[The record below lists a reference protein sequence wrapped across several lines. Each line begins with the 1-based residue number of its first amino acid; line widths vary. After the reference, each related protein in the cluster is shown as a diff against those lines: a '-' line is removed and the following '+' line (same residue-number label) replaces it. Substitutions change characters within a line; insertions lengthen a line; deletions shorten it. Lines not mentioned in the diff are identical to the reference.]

1 MEKENGPL
9 NLYKKT
15 IFWNKLNETIDI
27 LKREGK
33 INSDIEDKIIIKF
46 DEIMSEE
53 ISKNSKNKNKIHG
66 TVKSFRSCDDIWIFY
81 CTDVHI
87 NQDNKSSLN
96 IPKLKIISINEKHKK
111 KGKNDYRLN
120 KVGEGEEQ

>member
-15 IFWNKLNETIDI
+15 IFWNKLNETLDI

-33 INSDIEDKIIIKF
+33 INSDIEEKIILKF

-53 ISKNSKNKNKIHG
+53 ITNNSKNKN
-66 TVKSFRSCDDIWIFY
+66 
-81 CTDVHI
+81 
-87 NQDNKSSLN
+87 
-96 IPKLKIISINEKHKK
+96 
-111 KGKNDYRLN
+111 
-120 KVGEGEEQ
+120 